1 MSPSTRHRPVGHL
14 VRSHSV
20 VGDAAEGRELQ
31 MERPG
36 AAGHAHA
43 AADKKRVDHRSK
55 TTASATTL
63 CWLMVSLPTRCG
75 VDAAAAAAAAVIRSI
90 VLN

>member
-1 MSPSTRHRPVGHL
+1 MLRRP
-14 VRSHSV
+14 
-20 VGDAAEGRELQ
+20 EGWELQ

-43 AADKKRVDHRSK
+43 AAGKKRVEHRSK
-55 TTASATTL
+55 TTAFATTL
-63 CWLMVSLPTRCG
+63 CWLLVSLPTRCG